1 MKNFESKKIVL
12 KESIK
17 LDSGKLLQKCELA
30 YMTYGRLNKNKSNA
44 ILVCHALTGDQ
55 YCSGKNPITKRDG
68 WWNILI
74 GPGKVIDTNISKW
87 KLIADPIWPP
97 SDLPKAP
104 L

>member
-55 YCSGKNPITKRDG
+55 YCSGKSYNKKR
-68 WWNILI
+68 WVVEYFNR
-74 GPGKVIDTNISKW
+74 PW
-87 KLIADPIWPP
+87 KSYRYKFFMLFVQMF
-97 SDLPKAP
+97 
-104 L
+104 